1 MSTLKIKAH
10 ELVDTDVQLVSL
22 VKRGANRIPFRIVKE
37 DDNMIDLHKIGKSLF
52 RKADPKPE
60 IVAAIV
66 QKGADLDKVAAL
78 FKAAGLDVK
87 SFQKSEKDG
96 IVTIAKADYAD
107 AQDAAVVKMSDDV
120 AVVVAGLKKAF
131 SGYAITSGSFAEVL
145 ATEGFYSSVCTA
157 TEALRTT
164 IHNVLYEA
172 QSPSDASS
180 SVGKAVEEFK
190 TYLTT
195 LIGGLPVQAF
205 KLDVDVAKASTG
217 ITESSPS
224 ETGGAGKN
232 GTGAGVE
239 GGKDTGTTPAATSD
253 DKANTEVNSTGEP
266 VHGNSDEAPV
276 NAKKEGDKD
285 EAKDKEKDKDVE
297 KSSDK
302 ESDKEDEKDVE
313 KSKDKAKK
321 DEVAGLPDPKGHE
334 SGDPDGFAAAPTDT
348 ERAEAAGSADDEK
361 MKLNGG
367 TSGSSI
373 PDGNP
378 GLDRV
383 GGVLHKNEGDEKAG
397 KPNKDN
403 QLDDETS
410 GAGAQSGEKVP
421 HAKADSSEILAAIA
435 ALQKSVNESI
445 AAVKTDVA
453 AVSTRVE
460 EVAVMAKKTD
470 EELHGTVFAE
480 AGGDAGRVA
489 KSETAGAPP
498 LLDTAYSR
506 RSIA

>member
-1 MSTLKIKAH
+1 MSKLKIKAH
-10 ELVDTDVQLVSL
+10 ELVGTDVQFVSL

-66 QKGADLDKVAAL
+66 QKGADLDKVAAI
-78 FKAAGLDVK
+78 FTAAGLDVK
-87 SFQKSEKDG
+87 DFQKSEKSG
-96 IVTIAKADYAD
+96 IVTIAKADY
-107 AQDAAVVKMSDDV
+107 QDAEDVAVIKMSDDIAV
-120 AVVVAGLKKAF
+120 AVSGLKKAF
-131 SGYAITSGSFAEVL
+131 SGYAATSGSFAEVL

-172 QSPSDASS
+172 KSPSEASLA
-180 SVGKAVEEFK
+180 VGKATEEFK
-190 TYLTT
+190 SYLTT
-195 LIGGLPVQAF
+195 LVGGLPVQAF
-205 KLDVDVAKASTG
+205 KLDVEVAKASTG
-217 ITESSPS
+217 LKESSPS

-239 GGKDTGTTPAATSD
+239 HGKDTGTDPKATAD
-253 DKANTEVNSTGEP
+253 DKANTEIDSTGEP
-266 VHGNSDEAPV
+266 THGNADESPV
-276 NAKKEGDKD
+276 NAKKEGDWPKD
-285 EAKDKEKDKDVE
+285 KEKEKEKDKDG
-297 KSSDK
+297 
-302 ESDKEDEKDVE
+302 DEEDVE
-313 KSKDKAKK
+313 KKGKVKK
-321 DEVAGLPDPKGHE
+321 EDVAGLPDPKGHE
-334 SGDPDGFAAAPTDT
+334 PGDPDGFAAAPADTD
-348 ERAEAAGSADDEK
+348 RAEAAGSADDKK

-367 TSGSSI
+367 TDGSSI

-403 QLDDETS
+403 QLDDEISGS
-410 GAGAQSGEKVP
+410 GAQESEKVP
-421 HAKADSSEILAAIA
+421 HAKADNSEILAAIA
-435 ALQKSVNESI
+435 ALQKSVEETI

-453 AVSTRVE
+453 AVSSRVE

-480 AGGDAGRVA
+480 AGGDSGKIS
-489 KSETAGAPP
+489 KSDNVGVPP

-506 RSIA
+506 RSVA